1 MWFLI
6 IALFL
11 LALVLFYL
19 FSLHGR
25 RGRIRLH
32 TFGKY
37 AYAHRGLHSDGV
49 PENSMAAF
57 RAALERGYGIELDV
71 HLMKDGNLAVIHDHS
86 LLRTAGADVQ
96 IEDLTAGELESYH
109 LENGERIPL
118 FSEVLALWRGK
129 TPLIIELKSTNENYT
144 ALTDTAAAAM
154 DGYLGPWCMESFDP
168 RCLRH
173 LKKRYPTI
181 IRGQLSEDFV
191 HNPKVSAPFVLK
203 LLMTW
208 LVTNFLTSPDFVAYE
223 FADCKV
229 LSLQLCRKL
238 WHLPIVAWTLK
249 SQEEFDLAIEEGYI
263 PIFEGFLP

>member
-1 MWFLI
+1 MWIFLI
-6 IALFL
+6 AL

-19 FSLHGR
+19 FALHGR
-25 RGRIRLH
+25 TGRDNMRR
-32 TFGKY
+32 FRKF
-37 AYAHRGLHSDGV
+37 AYAHRGLHSENI
-49 PENSMAAF
+49 PENSMEAF
-57 RAALERGYGIELDV
+57 RAAHEKGYGVELDI
-71 HLMKDGNLAVIHDHS
+71 HLLKDGNLAVIHDHS
-86 LLRTAGADVQ
+86 LLRTAGSDVL
-96 IEDLTAGELESYH
+96 IEDLTASDLANYP
-109 LENGERIPL
+109 LANGETIPL
-118 FSEVLALWRGK
+118 FRDVLALWGGK
-129 TPLIIELKSTNENYT
+129 TPLIIELKATKGNVA
-144 ALTDTAAAAM
+144 ALTDAAVAAM
-154 DGYLGPWCMESFDP
+154 EGYRGLWCMESFDP
-168 RCLRH
+168 RCVRH
-173 LKKRYPTI
+173 LKKHYPKIT
-181 IRGQLSEDFV
+181 RGQLSEDFV

>member
-1 MWFLI
+1 MWILI
-6 IALFL
+6 IALSL

-25 RGRIRLH
+25 KGCMRLR
-32 TFGKY
+32 TFQKY
-37 AYAHRGLHSDGV
+37 AYAHRGLHSEGV

-71 HLMKDGNLAVIHDHS
+71 HLLKDGNLAVMHDHS

-96 IEDLTAGELESYH
+96 IEDLTTGDLESH
-109 LENGERIPL
+109 QLKNGERIPL

-144 ALTDTAAAAM
+144 ALTDTAVAAM
-154 DGYLGPWCMESFDP
+154 EDYLGPWCMESFDP
-168 RCLRH
+168 RCVRH
-173 LKKRYPTI
+173 LKKHHPKV
-181 IRGQLSEDFV
+181 IRGQLSENFPR
-191 HNPKVSAPFVLK
+191 NPSVRAPIVLK
-203 LLMTW
+203 WVMALL
-208 LVTNFLTSPDFVAYE
+208 LPNFLTSPDFVAYE